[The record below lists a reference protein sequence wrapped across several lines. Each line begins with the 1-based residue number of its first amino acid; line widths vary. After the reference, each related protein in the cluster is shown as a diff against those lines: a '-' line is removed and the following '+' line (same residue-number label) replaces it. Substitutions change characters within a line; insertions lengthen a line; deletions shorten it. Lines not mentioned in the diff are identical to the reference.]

1 MLKLITFI
9 GQLLLLLTL
18 QQAHADELKRFG
30 ASNSTLNSNKT
41 AQFIPAEQ
49 AFQLLAEQ
57 KDQELTLRFTITP
70 DYYLYKDRFKFQVKS
85 GNVII
90 GQAFYSAEPE
100 WKDDAEFGRVQVF
113 HESLTVTVPVN
124 GSGELKISWQGCA
137 DAGLCY
143 APQSQVVIINSGSG
157 KISQN
162 TIINNTAITTAE
174 PEKTLSVTKEEISI
188 PIPTLIP
195 TVSYEIVDEDNPSKT
210 ITQTSSLTSPSA
222 EITTPETIVNQT
234 PTNDPFDLRNN
245 PFLALFTLFALG
257 IGLAFTPCV
266 LPMLPI
272 VAGIVARQHAS
283 NARQGFF
290 LAFAYGVGVA
300 SSYALLGALVSLFG
314 SQANLSLWLQHPV
327 VLSAFSALFVILAL
341 ASFDV
346 FHLQLPS
353 SWQHHLDAL
362 SKKGKAGSFVGTWLM
377 GFFSA
382 LVVSPC
388 VSAPLAGV
396 LLSVSTLGNPL
407 MGAMA
412 LFALGLGLSTPLMIL
427 GASEG
432 RFMPKAG
439 LWLNRVKQ
447 LFGVMLLGVA
457 VILMSRLI
465 HGSAILVL
473 WAMLSVGTGFWLN
486 MWGGKWRLV
495 WRSASYM
502 FLIWGATLLVG
513 AATGGTNPLQPLDFI
528 RTPSVISVTP
538 SAANTSSQTAIAHFQ
553 KIQNVA
559 ELDAA
564 VAAAYANNQKV
575 LVDFYADWCV
585 SCKIMEKE
593 IFAQADIQQQLN
605 GWVLLRADVTDNT
618 DADRELMQR
627 FQVFGPPTILFF
639 EQGLELSQARIVGEI
654 TKAAFSEHIGKN
666 FEGR

>member
-1 MLKLITFI
+1 MLKLIIFI

-18 QQAHADELKRFG
+18 QQANAEELKRFG
-30 ASNSTLNSNKT
+30 ASNATLNSNKT
-41 AQFIPAEQ
+41 AQFLPAEQ

-85 GNVII
+85 GNAII
-90 GQAFYSAEPE
+90 GQAFFSAEPE

-113 HESLTVTVPVN
+113 HESMTVTLPVN
-124 GSGELKISWQGCA
+124 GSGELKVSWQGCA

-143 APQSQVVIINSGSG
+143 APQSQAVIING
-157 KISQN
+157 KNPQN
-162 TIINNTAITTAE
+162 TIVNNTAITTSE
-174 PEKTLSVTKEEISI
+174 PEKTLSITKEEISI

-195 TVSYEIVDEDNPSKT
+195 TVSYEIVDEENPNKT
-210 ITQTSSLTSPSA
+210 ITQTSSLSPSTSA
-222 EITTPETIVNQT
+222 TTNQIVVTKT
-234 PTNDPFDLRNN
+234 PTDDPFDLTNK

-290 LAFAYGVGVA
+290 LAFAYGIGVA
-300 SSYALLGALVSLFG
+300 SSYAVLGALISLFG

-473 WAMLSVGTGFWLN
+473 WAILSVGTGFWLN

-495 WRSASYM
+495 WRSASYI

-528 RTPSVISVTP
+528 RTPSALSAMPATTTASSKTP
-538 SAANTSSQTAIAHFQ
+538 IAHFQ
-553 KIQNVA
+553 KIQNIA
-559 ELDAA
+559 ELDTA
-564 VAAAYANNQKV
+564 VTAAYANNQKV

-585 SCKIMEKE
+585 SCKIMDKE

-627 FQVFGPPTILFF
+627 FQVFGPPAVLFF

-654 TKAAFSEHIGKN
+654 TKKAFIQHLHEN
-666 FEGR
+666 FQ

>member
-1 MLKLITFI
+1 MLKLIIFI

-18 QQAHADELKRFG
+18 QQAHADEFKRFG
-30 ASNSTLNSNKT
+30 ASNSMQNSNKT
-41 AQFIPAEQ
+41 AQFLPAEY
-49 AFQLLAEQ
+49 AFQLLTEQ
-57 KDQELTLRFTITP
+57 KDQELTLSFTITP

-113 HESLTVTVPVN
+113 HESMTVTLPVN
-124 GSGELKISWQGCA
+124 GSGELKVFWQGCA

-143 APQSQVVIINSGSG
+143 APQSQTIIISG
-157 KISQN
+157 KNPLN
-162 TIINNTAITTAE
+162 TIVNNTVITTDE
-174 PEKTLSVTKEEISI
+174 PEKTFSVTKEEISI

-210 ITQTSSLTSPSA
+210 MTQTSSLPSSST
-222 EITTPETIVNQT
+222 EITTTKIIVNTT
-234 PTNDPFDLRNN
+234 PTNDPFDLTNN

-327 VLSAFSALFVILAL
+327 VLSVFSALFVILAL
-341 ASFDV
+341 ASFDI

-353 SWQHHLDAL
+353 SWQHHLDVL

-465 HGSAILVL
+465 HSSVVLVL
-473 WAMLSVGTGFWLN
+473 WAILSVGTGFWLN

-495 WRSASYM
+495 WRSASYI

-513 AATGGTNPLQPLDFI
+513 AATGGTNPLQPLDL
-528 RTPSVISVTP
+528 VKTP
-538 SAANTSSQTAIAHFQ
+538 SALLATSSVAKKPIQPTPLAHFQ
-553 KIQNVA
+553 TIKTMA
-559 ELDAA
+559 ELDATIA
-564 VAAAYANNQKV
+564 TAYANNQKV

-585 SCKIMEKE
+585 SCKIMDKE

-618 DADRELMQR
+618 AADRELMQR
-627 FQVFGPPTILFF
+627 FQVFGPPAILFF
-639 EQGLELSQARIVGEI
+639 EQGLELSQARIVGET

-666 FEGR
+666 FE

>member
-1 MLKLITFI
+1 MLKLIIFI

-18 QQAHADELKRFG
+18 QQANADELKRFG

-41 AQFIPAEQ
+41 AQFLPAEE
-49 AFQLLAEQ
+49 AFQLQAEQ

-85 GNVII
+85 GNAII

-113 HESLTVTVPVN
+113 HDSMTVTLPVN
-124 GSGELKISWQGCA
+124 GSGELKVSWQGCA

-143 APQSQVVIINSGSG
+143 APQSQAVIING
-157 KISQN
+157 KNPQN
-162 TIINNTAITTAE
+162 TIVNNTAITTTE
-174 PEKTLSVTKEEISI
+174 PEKTLSITKEEISI

-195 TVSYEIVDEDNPSKT
+195 TVSYEIVDEENPSKT
-210 ITQTSSLTSPSA
+210 ITQTSSLSPSTNS
-222 EITTPETIVNQT
+222 TTSQIVVNKT
-234 PTNDPFDLRNN
+234 PTDDPFDLRNN

-300 SSYALLGALVSLFG
+300 SSYAVLGALVSLFG

-407 MGAMA
+407 MGAIA

-457 VILMSRLI
+457 VILMSRLM
-465 HGSAILVL
+465 HGSAVLVL
-473 WAMLSVGTGFWLN
+473 WAILSVGTGFWLN

-495 WRSASYM
+495 WRSASYI

-528 RTPSVISVTP
+528 RTPSALSATPSVTTKP
-538 SAANTSSQTAIAHFQ
+538 IQTTPTAHFQ
-553 KIQNVA
+553 TIKTVA

-564 VAAAYANNQKV
+564 VAAAYANNQQV

-585 SCKIMEKE
+585 SCKIMDKE

-605 GWVLLRADVTDNT
+605 SWVLLRADVTNNT
-618 DADRELMQR
+618 DEDRALMQR
-627 FQVFGPPTILFF
+627 FQVFGPPAILFF
-639 EQGLELSQARIVGEI
+639 EQGLELSQARIVGET
-654 TKAAFSEHIGKN
+654 TKEEFSQHLQKN
-666 FEGR
+666 FQ

>member
-1 MLKLITFI
+1 M
-9 GQLLLLLTL
+9 
-18 QQAHADELKRFG
+18 
-30 ASNSTLNSNKT
+30 
-41 AQFIPAEQ
+41 
-49 AFQLLAEQ
+49 
-57 KDQELTLRFTITP
+57 
-70 DYYLYKDRFKFQVKS
+70 
-85 GNVII
+85 
-90 GQAFYSAEPE
+90 
-100 WKDDAEFGRVQVF
+100 
-113 HESLTVTVPVN
+113 TVTLPVN
-124 GSGELKISWQGCA
+124 GSGELKVSWQGCA

-143 APQSQVVIINSGSG
+143 APQSQAVIING
-157 KISQN
+157 KNPQN
-162 TIINNTAITTAE
+162 TIVNNTAITTSE
-174 PEKTLSVTKEEISI
+174 PEKTLSITKEEISI

-195 TVSYEIVDEDNPSKT
+195 TVSYEIVDEENPSKS
-210 ITQTSSLTSPSA
+210 ITQTSSLSPSTSA
-222 EITTPETIVNQT
+222 TTNQIVDTKT
-234 PTNDPFDLRNN
+234 PTDDPFDLRNN

-300 SSYALLGALVSLFG
+300 SSYAVLGALVSLFG

-327 VLSAFSALFVILAL
+327 VLSAFSALFVVLAL

-353 SWQHHLDAL
+353 SWQHQLDAL

-396 LLSVSTLGNPL
+396 LLSASTLGNPL
-407 MGAMA
+407 MGAIA

-457 VILMSRLI
+457 VILLSRVL
-465 HGSAILVL
+465 HGSSILVL
-473 WAMLSVGTGFWLN
+473 WAILSVGTGFWLN

-495 WRSASYM
+495 WRSASYI

-528 RTPSVISVTP
+528 RTPSALTTTP
-538 SAANTSSQTAIAHFQ
+538 SVATTPTQTTPTEHFQ
-553 KIQNVA
+553 NIKTVS

-585 SCKIMEKE
+585 SCKIMDKE

-627 FQVFGPPTILFF
+627 FQVFGPPAILFF
-639 EQGLELSQARIVGEI
+639 EQGLELSQARIVGET
-654 TKAAFSEHIGKN
+654 TKEGFSQHLQKN
-666 FEGR
+666 FQ

>member
-1 MLKLITFI
+1 VLKLIIFI
-9 GQLLLLLTL
+9 GQLLLLLML
-18 QQAHADELKRFG
+18 NQVQAAELKRFG
-30 ASNSTLNSNKT
+30 VSSATVNSNKS
-41 AQFIPAEQ
+41 AQFLPAEQ
-49 AFQLLAEQ
+49 AFQLTTEHQ
-57 KDQELTLRFTITP
+57 DQELTLRFNITP
-70 DYYLYKDRFKFQVKS
+70 NYYLYKERFKFQVKS

-143 APQSQVVIINSGSG
+143 APQNQTVNITSAN
-157 KISQN
+157 SQN
-162 TIINNTAITTAE
+162 NQPIVAPTTATVTSPTPPATAITI
-174 PEKTLSVTKEEISI
+174 TKEEISI

-195 TVSYEIVDEDNPSKT
+195 TVSYEIVDENDPTNT
-210 ITQTSSLTSPSA
+210 ITQISSLPSSSSA
-222 EITTPETIVNQT
+222 TTAPTIVNTT

-300 SSYALLGALVSLFG
+300 SSYAVLGALVSLFG

-353 SWQHHLDAL
+353 SWQHQLDAL

-407 MGAMA
+407 MGAIA

-457 VILMSRLI
+457 VILMSRLM
-465 HGSAILVL
+465 HGSAVLVL
-473 WAMLSVGTGFWLN
+473 WAILSVGTGFWLN

-495 WRSASYM
+495 WRSASYI

-528 RTPSVISVTP
+528 RTPSALTATPSVTTTP
-538 SAANTSSQTAIAHFQ
+538 SQTTPVAHFQ
-553 KIQNVA
+553 TIKTVA
-559 ELDAA
+559 ALDAA

-585 SCKIMEKE
+585 SCKIMDNE

-605 GWVLLRADVTDNT
+605 GWVLLRADVTNNT
-618 DADRELMQR
+618 EADRELMQR
-627 FQVFGPPTILFF
+627 FQVFGPPAILFF
-639 EQGLELSQARIVGEI
+639 EQGLELSQARIVGET
-654 TKAAFSEHIGKN
+654 TKAAFSEHLHKN
-666 FEGR
+666 FE

>member
-1 MLKLITFI
+1 MLKLIIFI

-18 QQAHADELKRFG
+18 HPAYANDLKRFG
-30 ASNSTLNSNKT
+30 ATNTATSTTKAPSFL
-41 AQFIPAEQ
+41 PAEQ
-49 AFQLLAEQ
+49 AFQLAAEQ
-57 KDQELTLRFTITP
+57 KDQELNLTFNITP
-70 DYYLYKDRFKFQVKS
+70 NYYLYKDHFKFQVKS
-85 GNVII
+85 GNAII
-90 GQAFYSAEPE
+90 GQAFYSAQPE

-113 HESLTVTVPVN
+113 HESVTVTLPVN
-124 GSGELKISWQGCA
+124 GSGELTVIWQGCA

-143 APQSQVVIINSGSG
+143 APQSQVV
-157 KISQN
+157 
-162 TIINNTAITTAE
+162 
-174 PEKTLSVTKEEISI
+174 TLSSVISRPSI
-188 PIPTLIP
+188 ISSPSATISNATSTDVSVAKDAFIAIPTLIP
-195 TVSYEIVDEDNPSKT
+195 TASYELVDEEDPSKSV
-210 ITQTSSLTSPSA
+210 IQTSQLPVATV
-222 EITTPETIVNQT
+222 PETFNQAA
-234 PTNDPFDLRNN
+234 PIANAANDPFDLKNN

-327 VLSAFSALFVILAL
+327 VLVAFSALFVLLAL

-353 SWQHHLDAL
+353 SWQHRLDNL

-396 LLSVSTLGNPL
+396 LLSVSTLGEPL
-407 MGAMA
+407 MGAIA
-412 LFALGLGLSTPLMIL
+412 LFALGLGLSTPLMFL

-447 LFGVMLLGVA
+447 TFGIMLLGVA
-457 VILMSRLI
+457 VILLSRVI
-465 HGSAILVL
+465 NGSMVLVL
-473 WAMLSVGTGFWLN
+473 WAILSVGTGFWLN
-486 MWGGKWRLV
+486 LWMGKWRII
-495 WRSASYM
+495 WRSASYVL
-502 FLIWGATLLVG
+502 LIWGATLLVG

-528 RTPSVISVTP
+528 RSSTPSIASSSPTTNNPVVT
-538 SAANTSSQTAIAHFQ
+538 TADFQ
-553 KIQNVA
+553 AIPNIN
-559 ELDAA
+559 ELDA
-564 VAAAYANNQKV
+564 VIAAATANNQRV

-585 SCKIMEKE
+585 SCKVMDRE
-593 IFAQADIQQQLN
+593 IFAQADVQQQLN
-605 GWVLLRADVTDNT
+605 SWLLLRVDVTKNT
-618 DADRELMQR
+618 DDDRALMER
-627 FQVFGPPTILFF
+627 FQIFGPPAILFF
-639 EQGLELSQARIVGEI
+639 EQGRELSDKRIIGEVNKN
-654 TKAAFSEHIGKN
+654 TFVTHINHYFK
-666 FEGR
+666 